1 MTLMDVDS
9 DSDISLL
16 GDEDARGKG
25 KGKGKATEKRKKEKG
40 KRKPKEVSR
49 TLLGQQ
55 TVKNTSR
62 SKPTRGKPRIR
73 VHGTLCKR
81 MRPEVCR
88 GLSRTSWP
96 GVGEGGTL
104 PMSLCVGLL
113 TALCLDSSHLLL
125 QSVVPSSVISF

>member
-25 KGKGKATEKRKKEKG
+25 KGKGKATEKRKREKG

-55 TVKNTSR
+55 TLKNTS
-62 SKPTRGKPRIR
+62 
-73 VHGTLCKR
+73 VA
-81 MRPEVCR
+81 
-88 GLSRTSWP
+88 
-96 GVGEGGTL
+96 
-104 PMSLCVGLL
+104 SLHMGGLL
-113 TALCLDSSHLLL
+113 YAFMGHCARG
-125 QSVVPSSVISF
+125 